1 MQVHKISLGNTL
13 TPLGCQLRQLGTDGL
28 YAGVNLAGLTV
39 KFTMIAEDGTV
50 VVAET
55 ATGVTVVTAATGYVQ
70 YDFQA
75 ADVDVAGT
83 FYGYFNVYSGTEF
96 DTYPAEERQLK
107 IVIGNRI

>member
-1 MQVHKISLGNTL
+1 MQTHKISIGNTL

-28 YAGVNLAGLTV
+28 YAGVNLTGLTV
-39 KFTMIAEDGTV
+39 MFTMIAEDGTV
-50 VVAET
+50 TVAET
-55 ATGVTVVTAATGYVQ
+55 ATGVSVITATSGYVQ

-83 FYGYFNVYSGTEF
+83 FYGYFNVYNGTEF

-107 IVIGNRI
+107 IVIGSRI